1 MHRNWTQ
8 LLLAHCHLCNNK
20 NHFCTFPGP
29 VENCQWTGWRDRDDP
44 SATCDCEDIL
54 SSEVTLYDK
63 CMGNV
68 EKYKIQ
74 LVSGGPV
81 YTDYTA
87 VPTNKIS
94 FDSNAGWIR
103 CNNSLQSNCPV
114 NSNNNHAVDVG
125 NPQYNCCKDYKVN
138 YCCAP
143 NSSTTETIESSTGS
157 STSGE

>member
-1 MHRNWTQ
+1 M
-8 LLLAHCHLCNNK
+8 
-20 NHFCTFPGP
+20 
-29 VENCQWTGWRDRDDP
+29 
-44 SATCDCEDIL
+44 
-54 SSEVTLYDK
+54 SSELTLYDK
-63 CMGNV
+63 CVGNV

-94 FDSNAGWIR
+94 FDSNAGWIT
-103 CNNSLQSNCPV
+103 CHNNLQSNCPV
-114 NSNNNHAVDVG
+114 NSNNNHSVDVG

-143 NSSTTETIESSTGS
+143 NSSTGS
-157 STSGE
+157 STSGEYL

>member
-1 MHRNWTQ
+1 
-8 LLLAHCHLCNNK
+8 
-20 NHFCTFPGP
+20 
-29 VENCQWTGWRDRDDP
+29 
-44 SATCDCEDIL
+44 
-54 SSEVTLYDK
+54 
-63 CMGNV
+63 MGNV

-103 CNNSLQSNCPV
+103 CLNSLQSNCPV
-114 NSNNNHAVDVG
+114 NSNNHADDVY

-143 NSSTTETIESSTGS
+143 NSSITETTESSTGS
-157 STSGE
+157 STTGE